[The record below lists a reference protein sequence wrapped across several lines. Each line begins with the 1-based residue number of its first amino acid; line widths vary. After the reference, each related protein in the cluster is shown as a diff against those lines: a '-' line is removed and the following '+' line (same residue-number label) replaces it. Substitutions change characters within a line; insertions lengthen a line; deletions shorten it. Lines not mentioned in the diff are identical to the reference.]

1 MVLLGGSS
9 EKERKRKW
17 KWKSDWRGI
26 CNKKQGNNAVKMDSF
41 NKTKGTANTN
51 M

>member
-26 CNKKQGNNAVKMDSF
+26 CNKKQGNSAVKMDSP
-41 NKTKGTANTN
+41 NTTKGTANTN